1 MILLSMVNRALAK
14 ILVWREIYVERTTLS
29 KMSDDLLKDIGI
41 SKAEANRE
49 ANRFFWDTSSFKD
62 MSRLKRHIPH

>member
-1 MILLSMVNRALAK
+1 MILIPMVNRVMAK

-41 SKAEANRE
+41 SKAEADQE
-49 ANRFFWDTSSFKD
+49 ANRHFWDTSSFKD
-62 MSRLKRHIPH
+62 MSRLKNHIPH

>member
-1 MILLSMVNRALAK
+1 MILIPMVKRVMAK

-41 SKAEANRE
+41 SKAEADHE
-49 ANRFFWDTSSFKD
+49 ANRHFWDTSSFKD
-62 MSRLKRHIPH
+62 MSRLKSHIPH